1 MARLIR
7 MDISRSRR
15 KMERTLPRSIQ
26 RLLVEGVETLH
37 LTDELETVET
47 GGLLDIGGD
56 GAGFGAGRDE
66 VVFSFDLWNGWSG

>member
-1 MARLIR
+1 
-7 MDISRSRR
+7 
-15 KMERTLPRSIQ
+15 MERTLPGRIQ

-56 GAGFGAGRDE
+56 GAGFGTGGEE
-66 VVFSFDLWNGWSG
+66 VVFSLDFCNGQVSRDSEVIEWMDGWM